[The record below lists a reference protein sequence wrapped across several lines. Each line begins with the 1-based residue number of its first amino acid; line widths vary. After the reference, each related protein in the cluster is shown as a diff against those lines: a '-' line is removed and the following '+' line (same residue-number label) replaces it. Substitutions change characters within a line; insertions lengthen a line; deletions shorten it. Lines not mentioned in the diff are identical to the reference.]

1 VGFWVSQLS
10 IESGAT
16 GSWWRCGACWA
27 TGARRRGCLVFGR
40 RASRQLDHS
49 RRKGSL
55 SHSIAASRL
64 GLLRQEH
71 PARGRFGVF
80 DRVTAQGVIESHRR
94 GYRKAQRSFALAL
107 FELWRRE
114 YGVTA

>member
-1 VGFWVSQLS
+1 MCGILGVAAVDRIRSDWLLVTMRGMLS
-10 IESGAT
+10 DRSPT
-16 GSWWRCGACWA
+16 TR
-27 TGARRRGCLVFGR
+27 VPMFGR

-55 SHSIAASRL
+55 SHSVAASRL

-94 GYRKAQRSFALAL
+94 GYRKAQRSLALAL
-107 FELWRRE
+107 FELWR
-114 YGVTA
+114 